1 MVTNRNSQLDEAE
14 RQAKARTNELIREF
28 QAHFEEYV
36 EAYPE
41 HAEKKREVFEAWAIQ
56 KIAGLQLCVEH
67 MSEQF
72 NRHVQGHKMS

>member
-1 MVTNRNSQLDEAE
+1 LDEAE
-14 RQAKARTNELIREF
+14 RQAEARTNELIREF
-28 QAHFEEYV
+28 QAHFQECA

-41 HAEKKREVFEAWAIQ
+41 HADKKREIFEAWAIQ

-72 NRHVQGHKMS
+72 NRHLQGHKMS